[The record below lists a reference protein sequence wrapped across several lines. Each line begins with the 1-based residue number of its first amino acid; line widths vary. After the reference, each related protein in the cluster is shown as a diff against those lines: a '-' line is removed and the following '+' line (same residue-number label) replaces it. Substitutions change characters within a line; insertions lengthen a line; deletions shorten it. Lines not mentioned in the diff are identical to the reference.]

1 MKNKLIMKKLF
12 LVSIMLVAIVTFV
25 TAQQRQRLSTEERVK
40 NQIERLEK
48 LLSLT
53 ADQKTKIEA
62 IEFDL
67 AKQMEKLMQDNQGNR
82 EGMRTAMQ
90 EIDKTRDAKYKE
102 VLSADQLKTYLKD
115 KEERR
120 KEMEERRQQRN

>member
-1 MKNKLIMKKLF
+1 MKKLF

-62 IEFDL
+62 IELDL

>member
-1 MKNKLIMKKLF
+1 MKKLF
-12 LVSIMLVAIVTFV
+12 LISVMLVAIVTFV

-102 VLSADQLKTYLKD
+102 VLSADQLKKYLKD
-115 KEERR
+115 KEERQ